1 MGAVHNIPKKILKKT
16 IMKKEN
22 YSKDAGTHSIGVTYK
37 GYEGV
42 HIPHFL
48 GRPFTV
54 VTGGLI
60 KC

>member
-1 MGAVHNIPKKILKKT
+1 
-16 IMKKEN
+16 MKKEN